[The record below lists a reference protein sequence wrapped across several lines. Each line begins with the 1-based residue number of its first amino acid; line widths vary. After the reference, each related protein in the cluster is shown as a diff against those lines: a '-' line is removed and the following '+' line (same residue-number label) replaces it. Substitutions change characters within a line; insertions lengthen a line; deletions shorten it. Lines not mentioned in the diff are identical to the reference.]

1 MGSISHLGGRGLVS
15 YVTDLFG
22 TLTSLVNKTGNGVEV
37 IPFVPVPVCGLGGG
51 GLVRDLLDLDA
62 WILGSGLGPGV
73 LLEGSRRA
81 FWEVMG
87 SAGTGASDD
96 NGVRTIF
103 VPTDCRNPRKRVF
116 RSQPPS
122 PALPASLPP
131 IGPLD
136 EKKIVLALISD
147 LNGFYGINLDPN
159 PSLERGVSTQGTDT
173 AQGRTILVGASHMV
187 RLADK
192 LGQETISLALPG
204 FKPKENLILNL
215 ASRLRSL
222 KLEKSDTVI
231 LDLLSNT
238 TFMGTDGDGLPSE
251 ASRAEDGRYHVIGSL
266 TVAPSSF
273 IKKVLATCQ
282 PLCEELRKAGCILI
296 SPVPRYVHGK
306 CCDDA
311 GHIDNF
317 DDVDRDEEIAFGLE
331 GVKRLL
337 HTWATDNNLM
347 YEVIDPTMLNDSC
360 DLGIKTRVSNSGQQ
374 LQQLWSVN
382 DPVHLTSEGYRDL
395 ADIIVAHIRATAC
408 EDSSSLHEAGSS
420 GSSNKRRLPE
430 PVITRPRGTTPK
442 RGRVGQPP
450 KVADWLVG
458 RIAEQEYRPGWHRGK
473 GRSRWR
479 GWRGGPSW
487 RSGGR
492 SGRRG
497 RW

>member
-1 MGSISHLGGRGLVS
+1 
-15 YVTDLFG
+15 
-22 TLTSLVNKTGNGVEV
+22 
-37 IPFVPVPVCGLGGG
+37 
-51 GLVRDLLDLDA
+51 
-62 WILGSGLGPGV
+62 
-73 LLEGSRRA
+73 
-81 FWEVMG
+81 
-87 SAGTGASDD
+87 
-96 NGVRTIF
+96 
-103 VPTDCRNPRKRVF
+103 
-116 RSQPPS
+116 
-122 PALPASLPP
+122 LPASLPP
-131 IGPLD
+131 IRPLD
-136 EKKIVLALISD
+136 EEKIVFALIAD

-159 PSLERGVSTQGTDT
+159 PSLERGVTTQGIDT

-192 LGQETISLALPG
+192 LDQEAICLAFPG
-204 FKPKENLILNL
+204 FKPRENLIQNL

-222 KLEKSDTVI
+222 KLEKNDTVI
-231 LDLLSNT
+231 LDLLSNS

-251 ASRAEDGRYHVIGSL
+251 ASRAEDGRYHVVGSL

-273 IKKVLATCQ
+273 TKKVLATCQ
-282 PLCEELRKAGCILI
+282 PLCEELRKSGCILI

-317 DDVDRDEEIAFGLE
+317 DDADRDEEIAFGLE
-331 GVKRLL
+331 GVKKLL

-374 LQQLWSVN
+374 LWSAD

-395 ADIIVAHIRATAC
+395 ADIILAHIRAAEC
-408 EDSSSLHEAGSS
+408 EDFSSLHEASSS

-430 PVITRPRGTTPK
+430 PVITRPRGANPK
-442 RGRVGQPP
+442 RGRVGQLP

-458 RIAEQEYRPGWHRGK
+458 RFAVQDNRPGWHRGNT
-473 GRSRWR
+473 RSGWR
-479 GWRGGPSW
+479 GSGGGPSW